1 MIVFGKKEMSIYE
14 NSEGDVKLTT
24 GNTFLFVQVN
34 QLQEFY
40 LGTNMSC
47 GQVNSVLCFQM
58 TLI

>member
-1 MIVFGKKEMSIYE
+1 MIVLGKKEMSKYE

-24 GNTFLFVQVN
+24 GNTFMFVLVN

-40 LGTNMSC
+40 LRTSMSC
-47 GQVNSVLCFQM
+47 GQVNTVLCFQM